1 MVEIKVGAEL
11 DRAVAGAI
19 GLEVHG
25 DEFCLIQ
32 AHQWD
37 KLFGR
42 SDTDTVMDMPF
53 MPSSHL
59 DAAFAAAE
67 RVGLFDVER
76 DGPEVHLAKTFDGQ
90 WEILTGGSAMGY
102 VSREATPALA
112 ICAGILALA
121 K

>member
-59 DAAFAAAE
+59 DATFAAAE
-67 RVGLFDVER
+67 RAGMFLELTR
-76 DGPEVHLAKTFDGQ
+76 LSDGWMATTYLMDGK
-90 WEILTGGSAMGY
+90 
-102 VSREATPALA
+102 VSIAETPALA
-112 ICAGILALA
+112 ICEAILELS
-121 K
+121 KVGQESR